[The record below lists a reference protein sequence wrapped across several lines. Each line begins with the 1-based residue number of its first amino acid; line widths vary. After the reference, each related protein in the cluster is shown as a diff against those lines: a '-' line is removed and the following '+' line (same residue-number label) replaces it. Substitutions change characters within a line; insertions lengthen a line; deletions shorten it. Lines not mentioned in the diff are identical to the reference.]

1 MAELEGVTGGQ
12 ADVGAGV
19 NGRQSWG
26 DGAVAAGDVRS
37 TAELH
42 RSGAGDG
49 AHVVGGVAAV
59 RLVAAAREQL
69 GLNLAQLNCRVEE
82 VFELLA
88 GPVGVLREN
97 RLDLVCTE
105 SREVHLTN
113 PLPDVGEV
121 VVHEWAC
128 VGEGVKVRG

>member
-12 ADVGAGV
+12 ADVGTGV

-42 RSGAGDG
+42 GSGAGDG

-69 GLNLAQLNCRVEE
+69 GLNLAQLNC
-82 VFELLA
+82 
-88 GPVGVLREN
+88 
-97 RLDLVCTE
+97 
-105 SREVHLTN
+105 
-113 PLPDVGEV
+113 
-121 VVHEWAC
+121 
-128 VGEGVKVRG
+128 